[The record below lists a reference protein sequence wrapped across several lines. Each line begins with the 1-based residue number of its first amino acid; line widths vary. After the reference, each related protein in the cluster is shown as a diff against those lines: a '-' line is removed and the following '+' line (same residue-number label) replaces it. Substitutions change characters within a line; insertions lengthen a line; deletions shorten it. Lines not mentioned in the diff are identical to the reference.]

1 MFLAM
6 GSNRTFAMRREWVSY
21 LDSLSEEDEIV
32 AFLDVSNEED
42 WVKFRRSRPVT
53 AHLLEE
59 LFGKTQARTH
69 VKDLNSDFN
78 ESKAVRM
85 VSYVYNSPK
94 RVTKSDKFQ
103 RTRKFLGVKRKE

>member
-1 MFLAM
+1 
-6 GSNRTFAMRREWVSY
+6 MRREWVSY
-21 LDSLSEEDEIV
+21 LDSLSEEDELV

-42 WVKFRRSRPVT
+42 WVKFRRNRPVT

-69 VKDLNSDFN
+69 VKDLDSDFT

-94 RVTKSDKFQ
+94 KVIKPDKFQ
-103 RTRKFLGVKRKE
+103 RTRQFLTIKSKE

>member
-1 MFLAM
+1 
-6 GSNRTFAMRREWVSY
+6 MRREWVSY

-32 AFLDVSNEED
+32 AFLDVKDEEG
-42 WVKFRRSRPVT
+42 WVKFRRNRPVT

-59 LFGKTQARTH
+59 LFGKTQARIH
-69 VKDLNSDFN
+69 IKDLDSDFT

-94 RVTKSDKFQ
+94 KVTKPDKFQ
-103 RTRKFLGVKRKE
+103 RSRKFLAVKQKE